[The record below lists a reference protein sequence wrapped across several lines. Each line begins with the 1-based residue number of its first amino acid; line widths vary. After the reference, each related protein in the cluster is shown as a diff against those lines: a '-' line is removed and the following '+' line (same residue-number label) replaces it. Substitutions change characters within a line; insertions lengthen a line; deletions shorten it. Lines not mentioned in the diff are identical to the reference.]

1 MSVEVTTTGGTIV
14 SASTGSGTSVSLTSS
29 STSISVASPNKA
41 ASVSLIDNS
50 ASITVASPSVNS
62 VSLTSK
68 GPTGDTG
75 ATGPQGEIGSDKF
88 YKHIQRVA
96 SSLWIVTH
104 NLNKYP
110 SVSVTDS
117 AGTVVIGMVDY
128 DSLNQVTLNFKSTF
142 SGTVYFN

>member
-14 SASTGSGTSVSLTSS
+14 SASTGSGTSS
-29 STSISVASPNKA
+29 
-41 ASVSLIDNS
+41 S

-68 GPTGDTG
+68 GPKGDTG